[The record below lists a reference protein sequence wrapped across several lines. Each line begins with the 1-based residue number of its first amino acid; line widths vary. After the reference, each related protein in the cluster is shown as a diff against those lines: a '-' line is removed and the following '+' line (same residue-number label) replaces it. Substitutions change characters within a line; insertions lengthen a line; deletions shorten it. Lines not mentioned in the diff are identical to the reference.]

1 MLLCVYSY
9 IHEYNRIGGKVIYNS
24 LVELA
29 EGPLY
34 LEKKKNRIML
44 ALCFLEKSCIL
55 SIVK

>member
-24 LVELA
+24 LVELT

-34 LEKKKNRIML
+34 LEKKP
-44 ALCFLEKSCIL
+44 E
-55 SIVK
+55 